1 MNEGPMPFKERTQG
15 DYTRSRG
22 QHARIND
29 NKNITKEDIILTVRN
44 ISNNYDG
51 GQDSGSRSEHNQ
63 YRHANLAD
71 NSLNLK
77 FNIIQQIVRAIEV
90 KDNKLQIKRI
100 QDDENT
106 IDDGFGV
113 QVQRTSSSGANG
125 AADFS
130 QNKSHK
136 DPKVRVRI

>member
-15 DYTRSRG
+15 DYARSRG
-22 QHARIND
+22 QAARIND

-44 ISNNYDG
+44 ISTNNYDG

-63 YRHANLAD
+63 YRHSKLAD
-71 NSLNLK
+71 DSLNLK

-100 QDDENT
+100 QDNET
-106 IDDGFGV
+106 MVDDGLGV
-113 QVQRTSSSGANG
+113 
-125 AADFS
+125 
-130 QNKSHK
+130 
-136 DPKVRVRI
+136 